1 MSIIGQILKIA
12 ATAGA
17 SDIHISSAG
26 QAMMRV
32 RGRLTPISGDIF
44 SADMVW
50 KMAEEM
56 MTDGQMEEMRSVGE
70 CDFAY
75 EIAGVSRYR
84 VNAYMSMGAPAI
96 ALRAIPTEIPPLSAL
111 SIPQT
116 VVDLYQKKHGLILL
130 TGPTGCGKSTT
141 IASILNVINQTKNLH
156 IITLEDPIEYIHRH
170 KGCIIH
176 QREIGRDT
184 KSYAASLRAAL
195 REDPDVIM
203 VGEMRD
209 FETISI
215 AITAAETGHLVFST
229 LHTVGVASAIDRMVD
244 VFPAAQQAQIRSQL
258 SGTIEA
264 IINQQL
270 LPRADGTGLVPA
282 FEILH
287 SNNAI
292 RNLIRE
298 GKTHQIASAIQ
309 TSKASGMVLMDE
321 YIAELY
327 AKHIITADT
336 AIEYARDPITIRRKL
351 VG

>member
-1 MSIIGQILKIA
+1 MSLINQILTA
-12 ATAGA
+12 AASSHA

-32 RGRLTPISGDIF
+32 RGRLIPVSGDIF
-44 SADMVW
+44 SADAVW
-50 KMAEEM
+50 HMAEEM
-56 MTDGQMEEMRSVGE
+56 MNGEQLEMLRSVGE

-75 EIAGVSRYR
+75 EIEGLSRYR
-84 VNAYMSMGAPAI
+84 VNIYMTMGAPAI
-96 ALRAIPTEIPPLSAL
+96 ALRAIPTDIPPLTAL

-141 IASILNVINQTKNLH
+141 IASILNVIHQTKNLH
-156 IITLEDPIEYIHRH
+156 IITLEDPVEYIHKH

-176 QREIGRDT
+176 QREVGRDT
-184 KSYAASLRAAL
+184 KNYAASLRAAL

-244 VFPAAQQAQIRSQL
+244 VFPAAQQSQIRSQL
-258 SGTIEA
+258 SNTIEA

-270 LPRADGTGLVPA
+270 LPRADGSGLVPA

-287 SNNAI
+287 SNYAI

-309 TSKASGMVLMDE
+309 TNKATGMVLMDE
-321 YIAELY
+321 YIADLY
-327 AKHIITADT
+327 AKRLITADT
-336 AIEYARDPITIRRKL
+336 AIEYARDPINIKRKL
-351 VG
+351 V